1 MKSTPSIQAIADA
14 LGLSKATVSKALN
27 GYPQIKEE
35 TRARVVAYARQIGY
49 QLPTSSRGNA
59 ASGRRVG
66 VVIESVPGNAAASA
80 THHEIMMAF
89 KQYADKLGMEVVL
102 LGTSA
107 QEQRHITYDQ
117 FIAEKQ
123 LHGVLVLGLQPSDPY
138 YQQMYTTQVPTVL
151 WNALFDN
158 PMVACVSVDAIRGAD
173 LATSH
178 LMSLGHRKIGLL
190 NGDPQAEMSYN
201 RLSGYLLALRRGDL
215 QSNPAY
221 ILYGDGSEESGE
233 DAADAFVQTD
243 VTAIFC
249 ASDQM
254 ALGVMGRLAE
264 LGKAIPEDYAIVGY
278 DNSLLAQVATP
289 ALTTINQNRALIGE
303 MACALLNCIFQD
315 IPIRNALLR
324 PELVI
329 RDSCGTKR
337 FGFEASL

>member
-14 LGLSKATVSKALN
+14 LSLSKATVSKALN

-35 TRARVVAYARQIGY
+35 TRARVLEYARQIGY
-49 QLPTSSRGNA
+49 QLPSSSRAGST
-59 ASGRRVG
+59 SGRRVG
-66 VVIESVPGNAAASA
+66 VVIETAPGNASASA
-80 THHEIMMAF
+80 DHYEIMMAF

-102 LGTSA
+102 LGTTPD
-107 QEQRHITYDQ
+107 EQQRIPYDQ
-117 FIAEKQ
+117 FIQDKQ
-123 LHGVLVLGLQPSDPY
+123 LHGVLVLGLRPDDPY

-151 WNALFDN
+151 WNAVFDN

-178 LMSLGHRKIGLL
+178 LMSLGHKKIGLL
-190 NGDPQAEMSYN
+190 NGDPQAEVSYN
-201 RLSGYLLALRRGDL
+201 RLSGYLLALRRGDIR
-215 QSNPAY
+215 SDPAY

-233 DAADAFVQTD
+233 DAADAFVKMD

-249 ASDQM
+249 ASDRM
-254 ALGVMGRLAE
+254 ALGLINRLTE
-264 LGKAIPEDYAIVGY
+264 LGKDVPEDYAVVGY
-278 DNSLLAQVATP
+278 DNSLLAQVVTP

-315 IPIRNALLR
+315 VPIRNALLR

-337 FGFEASL
+337 IGFEVMM